1 MYPHPGVEGMDITMP
16 DDSTVMINSTLEID
30 LRLDYRTQGH
40 LSAYH

>member
-1 MYPHPGVEGMDITMP
+1 MYSQPGAEGMDITIL
-16 DDSTVMINSTLEID
+16 DDSTVMIKSTLEID